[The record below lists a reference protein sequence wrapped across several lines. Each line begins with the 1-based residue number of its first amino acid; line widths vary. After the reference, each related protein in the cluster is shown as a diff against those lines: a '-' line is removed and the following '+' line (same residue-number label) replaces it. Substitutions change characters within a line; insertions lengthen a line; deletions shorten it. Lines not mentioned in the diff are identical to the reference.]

1 MATNNYYNA
10 LLMCIDEENERSPW
24 MNAPFEVNNFACA
37 TEGHLMLI
45 FDKKLVEGQKLGV
58 TPSHD
63 VIEVI
68 PQMMNKNFNIKIS
81 LLEEAI
87 SKTPLI
93 EEIIETETEC
103 KECDGDGEVM
113 CDYCGFE
120 HTCENCKGEGMIYT
134 STPTGKMIPDE
145 SNIIVISNSNFSVK
159 MLLKM
164 VEIAKELLQEEII
177 LAYQVND
184 VNVSVFKISEAT
196 LLLMPVISD
205 KEPIFIIN

>member
-1 MATNNYYNA
+1 MTTNNYYNA
-10 LLMCIDEENERSPW
+10 LLMCIDEENELRSW
-24 MNAPFEVNNFACA
+24 MNAPFEANNFACA

-45 FDKKLVEGQKLGV
+45 FDKELVEGQKLGV
-58 TPSHD
+58 TPSHN
-63 VIEVI
+63 VMKVI
-68 PQMMNKNFNIKIS
+68 PQTMNKNFSIKIS

-103 KECDGDGEVM
+103 KECDGDGEIM

-134 STPTGKMIPDE
+134 STPTGKMIPDG
-145 SNIIVISNSNFSVK
+145 SSVILIGNSNFSVK

-164 VEIAKELLQEEII
+164 VEIAKELLQEEIT
-177 LAYQVND
+177 LVYQETPF
-184 VNVSVFKISEAT
+184 NVSVFKISEAT
-196 LLLMPVISD
+196 LLLMPVNTE
-205 KEPIFIIN
+205 KEPIFIIK